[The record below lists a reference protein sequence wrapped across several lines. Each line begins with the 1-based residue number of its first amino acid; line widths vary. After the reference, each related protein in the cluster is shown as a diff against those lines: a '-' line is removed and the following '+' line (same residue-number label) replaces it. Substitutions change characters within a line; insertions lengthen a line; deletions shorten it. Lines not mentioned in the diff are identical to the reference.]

1 VENAIGTTLVLIVAV
16 ILVLKDYEDGNVID
30 GQGAF
35 IKAVIEFFKPYGQY
49 IMYWLFAI
57 WGGTSSYLMEL
68 HASGGRVSFKMWAGR
83 MVVSGFAGFLMVLM
97 CVSLGL
103 PIGVVGISAGI
114 GGYMGGSAILM
125 IQKMIVKRV
134 QS

>member
-1 VENAIGTTLVLIVAV
+1 MVDE
-16 ILVLKDYEDGNVID
+16 
-30 GQGAF
+30 QGSI
-35 IKAVIEFFKPYGQY
+35 IKALIEFIRPYTQY
-49 IMYWLFAI
+49 VMYWIFAL

-68 HASGGRVSFKMWAGR
+68 SASNGDFSFKSWIGR
-83 MVVSGFAGFLMVLM
+83 MVVSGFAGFLMVLL
-97 CVSLGL
+97 CDSLGL
-103 PIGVVGISAGI
+103 PLGVIGLSAGI

>member
-1 VENAIGTTLVLIVAV
+1 MLNAIGTILILIIAMALVLR
-16 ILVLKDYEDGNVID
+16 DYENKMHD
-30 GQGAF
+30 GQESL
-35 IKAVIEFFKPYGQY
+35 IKALIEFFRPHAQY
-49 IMYWLFAI
+49 LMYWVFAL

-68 HASGGRVSFKMWAGR
+68 SASGGRVRFKMWLGR
-83 MVVSGFAGFLMVLM
+83 MVVSGFAGFLMVLL

-103 PIGVVGISAGI
+103 PLSVIGLSAGI

-125 IQKMIVKRV
+125 IQKIIVKRV

>member
-1 VENAIGTTLVLIVAV
+1 MN
-16 ILVLKDYEDGNVID
+16 DD
-30 GQGAF
+30 QGAL
-35 IKAVIEFFKPYGQY
+35 IKALIEFFRPYAQY
-49 IMYWLFAI
+49 FMYWLFAL

-68 HASGGRVSFKMWAGR
+68 SASNGDFSFKSWIGR

-97 CVSLGL
+97 CDSLGL
-103 PIGVVGISAGI
+103 PLGVIGLSAGI

-125 IQKMIVKRV
+125 IQRIIVKRV